1 MQKTQQEMDDERQRL
16 AEVND
21 GGLARKQEECEQAA
35 SRAVAAREE
44 HEQHEQSASRLQED
58 VKTARRAVEA
68 KGKIVNAKK
77 KDVEEAE
84 TRLRTL
90 AREDGQRQSG
100 FPDKMPQLL
109 RAIQQE
115 KSFSSRPIGPVGSHV
130 TLLKPEWSSILENT
144 LGQALSSFI
153 VTCKRDQNLLSSIM
167 GRVNW

>member
-1 MQKTQQEMDDERQRL
+1 MQKTRQDMDDERQRL

-21 GGLARKQEECEQAA
+21 GGFARKQEECEQAA
-35 SRAVAAREE
+35 SRAAAARAE

-58 VKTARRAVEA
+58 VKIAKKEFES
-68 KGKIVNAKK
+68 KGKIVDAKK
-77 KDVEEAE
+77 RDVTEAE

-100 FPDKMPQLL
+100 FHDKMPQLL

-115 KSFSSRPIGPVGSHV
+115 KSFSSKPIGPVGSHI
-130 TLLKPEWSSILENT
+130 TLLEPKWSSILENT
-144 LGQALSSFI
+144 FGGALSSFI

-167 GRVNW
+167 ARVNW